1 MEPKIG
7 TLMKLSP
14 EATGLDHW
22 VTGEVIDVEH
32 NPFRGLVIAIRD
44 NDGRI
49 YFDQAKYFSIA

>member
-1 MEPKIG
+1 
-7 TLMKLSP
+7 MKLSP